1 MLHDP
6 FLLKV
11 YSLVEEIK
19 PLNCHVVLT
28 ALLCIDVKREVQ
40 TASIGGGEM
49 WKRS

>member
-19 PLNCHVVLT
+19 PLTCHVVLT

-40 TASIGGGEM
+40 TVSIGGGEM